1 MLPTNRLFSIIQIL
15 RNARLPV
22 KAQQLADKFEVSVRT
37 IYRDIAEL
45 QNQLVP
51 IQGEAG
57 VGYILKPGYEMPPL
71 MLTANELE
79 AVALGAHW
87 VSQRGDKHLSVSAK
101 SLLEKIKEVVPE
113 HLQSVILDSNLVAAN
128 FSKVVEDS
136 INMDDVREAIRQ
148 QQKLFIAYTD
158 VKDTTSHRIIW
169 PIMVAYFDSVRLVV
183 AWCESRQDFRHFRT
197 DRIKKIDVLP
207 ENYPK
212 NRQDLKQE
220 WQIKEDIKLSN
231 RHERNI

>member
-15 RNARLPV
+15 RNARFPV

-57 VGYILKPGYEMPPL
+57 VGYMLKPGYEMPPL

-87 VSQRGDKHLSVSAK
+87 ISQRGDKYLSQSAN
-101 SLLEKIKEVVPE
+101 SLLEKIKDVVPE
-113 HLQSVILDSNLVAAN
+113 HLQSVILDTNLVSAN
-128 FSKVVEDS
+128 YAQAVEDS

-148 QQKLFIAYTD
+148 QSKLFIAYKD
-158 VKDTTSHRIIW
+158 VKKNISHRIIW

-183 AWCESRQDFRHFRT
+183 AWCENRQDFRHFRT
-197 DRIKKIDVLP
+197 DRINKVEVLD
-207 ENYPK
+207 ESYPK
-212 NRQDLKQE
+212 PRQTLKLE
-220 WQIKEDIKLSN
+220 WQKKQ
-231 RHERNI
+231 NITLPSTRTNLI

>member
-15 RNARLPV
+15 RNARYPV
-22 KAQQLADKFEVSVRT
+22 KAQQLADKFEVSIRT

-87 VSQRGDKHLSVSAK
+87 VSQRGDKHLTQAANT
-101 SLLEKIKEVVPE
+101 LLEKIKEVVPE
-113 HLQSVILDSNLVAAN
+113 HLQSVILDNSLVSAN
-128 FSKVVEDS
+128 GRKVVEDS
-136 INMDDVREAIRQ
+136 INMDNVREAIRQ
-148 QQKLFIAYTD
+148 QNKLFIAYID
-158 VKDTTSHRIIW
+158 VKEDTSHRIIW
-169 PIMVAYFDSVRLVV
+169 PIMVAYFDSVRLIV
-183 AWCESRQDFRHFRT
+183 AWCENRQDFRHFRT
-197 DRIKKIDVLP
+197 DRIQKLDVL
-207 ENYPK
+207 EDIYPK
-212 NRQDLKQE
+212 RRQDLKAQ
-220 WQIKEDIKLSN
+220 WAINNKN
-231 RHERNI
+231 RH